1 MKNLLALLCFVVV
14 SVNGQTPTMSGMPSA
29 APSYMPSRSHASLL
43 PTGTELPSL
52 ATPLSDIDPAPS
64 GSHLPSS
71 EPSSP
76 PSDIMDSKATETAP
90 NDPAPSGSSYP
101 SSEPSTEPSFEPPL
115 SPVKEWKIP
124 KFGGSDYPSSE
135 PSFLPSDKMDDRA
148 TEIAPTDPAYF
159 PSSKPSSPPSDIM
172 DDRATEIA
180 PTDPAYFPSSKPSS
194 PPSDMMDDKAT
205 EISPNDPAPS
215 GSSYPSSEPSSEP
228 SLSPVKEGNPPKV
241 GDRGNII
248 AGAESGEIS
257 ASAQRYA
264 SVFLAVL
271 PATMAVFL
279 I

>member
-64 GSHLPSS
+64 GSSYPSS
-71 EPSSP
+71 EPSPP

-135 PSFLPSDKMDDRA
+135 PSFLPSDK
-148 TEIAPTDPAYF
+148 
-159 PSSKPSSPPSDIM
+159 M

>member
-52 ATPLSDIDPAPS
+52 ATPLSDI
-64 GSHLPSS
+64 
-71 EPSSP
+71 
-76 PSDIMDSKATETAP
+76 
-90 NDPAPSGSSYP
+90 DPAPSGSSYP